1 MVQPA
6 LGSPPRAPTCQHQF
20 RSPRHLCCTSGC
32 HGDEWGGECVHTGPW
47 APPRCPH
54 KPCTQTGCRHAHTMS
69 TRLHTHSDPPA
80 AVCPKPGNGPR
91 AWGQMLTARRHTLVW
106 DARGPARSHSDLDHC
121 PLQRLSGGS
130 RHLLFCPLLSF
141 HNSAREGFWK
151 LSLSLQLKKQR
162 LRERWLAQ
170 GHWDNSRGLWGRGGV
185 PWRAS
190 RIQKT
195 SWPRPA
201 PPPPRGQRQLQAG
214 QAGHRPQEL
223 PAYDSASNPS
233 NEVRKG

>member
-1 MVQPA
+1 
-6 LGSPPRAPTCQHQF
+6 
-20 RSPRHLCCTSGC
+20 
-32 HGDEWGGECVHTGPW
+32 
-47 APPRCPH
+47 
-54 KPCTQTGCRHAHTMS
+54 MS

-151 LSLSLQLKKQR
+151 LSFNLQLKKQR
-162 LRERWLAQ
+162 LRERWLTQ
-170 GHWDNSRGLWGRGGV
+170 GHWDNSRGV
-185 PWRAS
+185 
-190 RIQKT
+190 
-195 SWPRPA
+195 
-201 PPPPRGQRQLQAG
+201 PPRGDGERSGGGGGGGGGGPLESLKNPETFLA
-214 QAGHRPQEL
+214 PPC
-223 PAYDSASNPS
+223 PATLHVARGSCRLGEPVTGPKSFLLMTLHLIHPTRCGKADGTPRTAS
-233 NEVRKG
+233 RAARRCLYR